1 MKKYL
6 AMFLSLALSF
16 SSSIYIF
23 ANPLNTQLP
32 IQNISIDKNNSF
44 IQNGITYTINQNPSE
59 SLQGFVTISSGKDFK
74 GKTLNIPQKV
84 IYQGKFYTVETIAP
98 YAFYQNNNIEN
109 VVIPNTVK
117 NIGSFAFSDCQNLK
131 AIDVI
136 TGGNKYK
143 SLNGV
148 LFNVSMDTL
157 IAYPSGKADK
167 QYNLPNNVNKIEQ
180 GAFYNNKYLQYFIAN
195 SDLQEIGAYAFS
207 NSQSLKEVSG
217 IVKLKTLGDFA
228 FANSSIE
235 NIYLST
241 YLENMGKATFYNSNI
256 KSIEIPYKIK
266 TLPEYTFYNC
276 KNFKNVVFK
285 DGLNVI
291 DNFAFANSSI
301 ESFSAPISLNTI
313 GFQSFANCKNLK
325 NIKFNENLQ
334 TIKDEAF
341 LNNIS
346 LTNFTVTR
354 DLKNIGNNVFYGCN
368 NINKVATDNS
378 RYFEVSDNILYSLNK
393 KELSYV
399 PPKREISYVNISKE
413 TETIKNDA
421 LNNATSVDTFNVDEK
436 NEKFSSEDGV
446 LYDKD
451 KKNLIK
457 FPPKKNVTNFSIPST
472 VEKISPYAFKDA
484 KNLYGYISIPANLLN
499 IENNNFENMPNIDGF
514 SIDNNNPNFT
524 AVNDVLY
531 NKDKSILLKYPA
543 RKNVGTFDMLK
554 ETKTINNLAFEQA
567 NIVTLNVGVNVEN
580 IEEEAFLNSSIKNI
594 NIKEGLVNIK
604 DNAFKGSNIENI
616 ILPTTLQNIG
626 DSAFS
631 YCNNLKSI
639 QFNALQTNSFG
650 YNMFIGSNN
659 LKKIIVPV
667 NSYYNYKNY
676 LINSG
681 VDNWQNL
688 LQEYKPPVKENNK

>member
-84 IYQGKFYTVETIAP
+84 IYQGKFYTVEAIAP

-109 VVIPNTVK
+109 VVISNTVK
-117 NIGSFAFSDCQNLK
+117 NIGSFAFTDCQNLK

-276 KNFKNVVFK
+276 KNLKNVVFK

-334 TIKDEAF
+334 TIKDETF

-354 DLKNIGNNVFYGCN
+354 DLKNIGNNAFYGCN

-514 SIDNNNPNFT
+514 SVDNDNPNFT
-524 AVNDVLY
+524 AINDVLY

-580 IEEEAFLNSSIKNI
+580 IEEQAFLNSSIKNI

>member
-6 AMFLSLALSF
+6 AMFLSLAFSF
-16 SSSIYIF
+16 SSSIYSF
-23 ANPLNTQLP
+23 ANPLNIQLP

-44 IQNGITYTINQNPSE
+44 IQNGITYTINQNPSQT
-59 SLQGFVTISSGKDFK
+59 LQGFVTISSGKDFK

-84 IYQGKFYTVETIAP
+84 IYQGKFYTVEAIAP

-109 VVIPNTVK
+109 VVISNTVRD
-117 NIGSFAFSDCQNLK
+117 IGSFAFADCQNLK

-136 TGGNKYK
+136 AGANKYK

-157 IAYPSGKADK
+157 ISYPSGKPDK
-167 QYNLPNNVNKIEQ
+167 QYNLPANVSKIEQ
-180 GAFYNNKYLQYFIAN
+180 GAFYNNKYLQYFVAN
-195 SDLQEIGAYAFS
+195 SDLQQIGSYAFS
-207 NSQSLKEVSG
+207 NSQSLKEISG

-241 YLENMGKATFYNSNI
+241 YVENMGKATFYNSNI

-276 KNFKNVVFK
+276 KNLKNVTFK
-285 DGLNVI
+285 DGLNII

-313 GFQSFANCKNLK
+313 GFQAFANCKNLK
-325 NIKFNENLQ
+325 NVTFNQNLQ

-368 NINKVATDNS
+368 NINKVTTDNS
-378 RYFEVSDNILYSLNK
+378 RYFEVADNILYSLNK
-393 KELSYV
+393 KELIYV
-399 PPKREISYVNISKE
+399 PPKREISYINISKD
-413 TETIKNDA
+413 TKTIKNDA
-421 LNNATSVDTFNVDEK
+421 LSNATSIDAFNVDEK
-436 NEKFSSEDGV
+436 NENFSSQDGV

-457 FPPKKNVTNFSIPST
+457 FPAKKNVTNFSIPST
-472 VEKISPYAFKDA
+472 VEKILPYAFKDA
-484 KNLYGYISIPANLLN
+484 KNLYGYIFIPANLLN
-499 IENNNFENMPNIDGF
+499 IENNNFQNMPNIDGF
-514 SIDNNNPNFT
+514 SVDSANPNFT
-524 AVNDVLY
+524 AINDVLY
-531 NKDKSILLKYPA
+531 NKDKSTLLKYPA
-543 RKNVGTFDMLK
+543 RKNIATFDMLK

-580 IEEEAFLNSSIKNI
+580 IEEEAFLNSSIKNV
-594 NIKEGLVNIK
+594 NIKEGLINIK
-604 DNAFKGSNIENI
+604 DKAFKGSNIENI
-616 ILPTTLQNIG
+616 ILPSSLQNIG
-626 DSAFS
+626 NGAFS

-639 QFNALQTNSFG
+639 QFNALQINSFG

-659 LKKIIVPV
+659 LKKIIVPI

-688 LQEYKPPVKENNK
+688 LQEYKPPANENNK